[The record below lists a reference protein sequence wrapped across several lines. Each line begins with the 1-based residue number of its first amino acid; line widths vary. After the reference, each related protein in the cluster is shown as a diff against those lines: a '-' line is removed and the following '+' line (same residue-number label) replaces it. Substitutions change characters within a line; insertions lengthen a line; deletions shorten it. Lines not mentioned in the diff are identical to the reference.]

1 LGFSPNN
8 NHDVSGQL
16 FFSIYKLLATK
27 TDGRRSTYLQFEEDR
42 RGLDHFFGGIG
53 RAYSGC
59 VGELQIGGIGITRGV
74 QIGRGNFCPGGGG
87 EEAQG
92 GVEAQGGAGSAD
104 QEGGNFSQEWEEAT
118 GNLPQIKEA
127 AGGCSGGG
135 GDGGADRSRTPL
147 PPSPHHHVRGALSG
161 GRPRKRMHLSRSERK
176 EQGGRALVYRAIG
189 HALSGHNLNA
199 IH

>member
-1 LGFSPNN
+1 MMYQDNFFS
-8 NHDVSGQL
+8 
-16 FFSIYKLLATK
+16 SIYKLLATK

-59 VGELQIGGIGITRGV
+59 AGELQIGGIGITRGV

-104 QEGGNFSQEWEEAT
+104 QEGGNFSQEGEEAT
-118 GNLPQIKEA
+118 GICRRSRKLP
-127 AGGCSGGG
+127 GGCG
-135 GDGGADRSRTPL
+135 GDGADRSRTS
-147 PPSPHHHVRGALSG
+147 PSPSPYHHVRGALSG

-176 EQGGRALVYRAIG
+176 EQGVARWSIAR
-189 HALSGHNLNA
+189 
-199 IH
+199 